1 MRANDLARMLAEQ
14 AETVARM
21 LLPDGKREGAEWRCG
36 GVGGE
41 SGDSLG
47 VHLTGAKAGVW
58 CDFSTDQ
65 KGDLIGLWMA
75 TRSLGLREACD
86 EAARF
91 LGVERDRPAHHARS
105 YRKPDKDGVHRLTFE
120 HAAWLRDVRK
130 LPDET
135 VAAYKLASRGDRLM
149 FPYLRGDELVFAK
162 YRKLPKQ
169 FSADA
174 ECEPILF
181 GWQALKPDARALV
194 LAEGEL
200 DAMAWHA
207 YGYPALSVPT
217 GATGHA
223 WITSEF
229 DQLEPF
235 DTIFLSFDSDAAGE
249 KGIAELCERL
259 GRERCRAVRLPCK
272 DANDC
277 LMQGIPRDD
286 MTRALRDSRTL
297 DPAELRNAA
306 DFAAEVWAEFNRVD
320 EGLLLP
326 WKKTHETLKLR
337 EAELSVWAGVNG
349 HGKTSLLSQA
359 IGYLATGGTRCC
371 VASMEWPMPMYLMR
385 MARQIAGLPMP
396 TETYSN
402 AIIGSLR
409 ETLWTFYVAGASKA
423 DRVLAVFDYARRRYG
438 IQFFAIDNLSKC
450 GFAEDDYTGEKQ
462 FVEQLADYTRQH
474 RVHIALVAH
483 MRKGET
489 EDKPSGKFGVKGSGG
504 ITNMATTVV
513 EVWRNKPRETAL
525 KIAVEEAKKGGDL
538 HPSRERLNELLP
550 ERFRDIERDGADTLM
565 IVRKQNATG
574 IEKTYRLWYDAP
586 TMQFLAA
593 PHYRPRAMIPVAA
606 MATMGGAA

>member
-1 MRANDLARMLAEQ
+1 MRANALAALLAQQ
-14 AETVARM
+14 AETVAAK
-21 LLPDGKREGAEWRCG
+21 LLPNGKREGHEWRCG

-47 VHLTGAKAGVW
+47 VHLDGAKAGVW
-58 CDFSTDQ
+58 RDFSADVG
-65 KGDLIGLWMA
+65 GDLIGLWMA
-75 TRSLGLREACD
+75 TRNLGLREACE
-86 EAARF
+86 EAAQF
-91 LGVERDRPAHHARS
+91 LGVANDRPQHHARS

-135 VAAYKLASRGDRLM
+135 VAAYRLASRGDRLM
-149 FPYLRGDELVFAK
+149 FPYLRDGELVFAK

-169 FSADA
+169 FSAEGD
-174 ECEPILF
+174 CEPILF
-181 GWQALKPDARALV
+181 GWQAIKPDARAIII
-194 LAEGEL
+194 AEGEL
-200 DAMAWHA
+200 DACAWHA

-223 WITSEF
+223 WITGEF
-229 DQLEPF
+229 DRLEPF
-235 DTIFLSFDSDAAGE
+235 DTIYLSFDADAAGE
-249 KGIAELCERL
+249 KGITELCERL
-259 GRERCRAVRLPCK
+259 GRERCRVVRLTCK

-286 MTRALRDSRTL
+286 MTRALSQSRTL

-306 DFAAEVWAEFNRVD
+306 DFADDVWGEFNRVD

-326 WKKTHETLKLR
+326 WKKTHDTLKLR
-337 EAELSVWAGVNG
+337 SAELSVWAGING
-349 HGKTSLLSQA
+349 HGKTSLLSQV

-385 MARQIAGLPMP
+385 MTRQVAGLPMP
-396 TETYSN
+396 TEAYCRSIVG
-402 AIIGSLR
+402 AMR
-409 ETLWTFYVAGASKA
+409 EVLWTFNVAGSSKA
-423 DRVLAVFDYARRRYG
+423 ERIIEVFDYARRRYG
-438 IQFFAIDNLSKC
+438 VEFFAIDNLSKC

-462 FVEQLADYTRQH
+462 FVEKLADYARETGT
-474 RVHIALVAH
+474 HIALVAH
-483 MRKGET
+483 MRKT
-489 EDKPSGKFGVKGSGG
+489 ESEEKPGGKMGVKGSGG

-513 EVWRNKPRETAL
+513 EVWRNKPRE
-525 KIAVEEAKKGGDL
+525 IAIAWAREEAKKAGDL

-550 ERFRDIERDGADTLM
+550 ERFRDTERDGADTLM

-574 IEKTYRLWYDAP
+574 VEKTYRLWYDAP

-593 PHYRPRAMIPVAA
+593 PDYTPRAMIPVAA
-606 MATMGGAA
+606 MASFGASA